1 MLFTMGP
8 GDGMAEAIA
17 DIQSLFKRNHVFDE
31 EVGATCPASCLFG
44 TNGGVSLLQ
53 VRLYRILSAVKIGWM
68 RQRLRSG
75 RSKTS
80 MMVTLDRVNRV
91 DMWMGDEKSGFD
103 ILRRWISRAM
113 RPFPLSDTS
122 TGTRIVQA

>member
-17 DIQSLFKRNHVFDE
+17 DTQSLFKRNHVFDE

-53 VRLYRILSAVKIGWM
+53 VRLYRILSAVKMGWM

-75 RSKTS
+75 RSRTS
-80 MMVTLDRVNRV
+80 GHV
-91 DMWMGDEKSGFD
+91 DG
-103 ILRRWISRAM
+103 
-113 RPFPLSDTS
+113 
-122 TGTRIVQA
+122 